1 MRMKRSPVQVR
12 RRATVERGRDSLC
25 DDEVDVGDGGA
36 WVDETE
42 TEYGVDDEPVGELE
56 AIEQPM
62 G

>member
-1 MRMKRSPVQVR
+1 
-12 RRATVERGRDSLC
+12 VERGRDSLC